1 MEYKS
6 EKRMCQ
12 SCKKDFTIEPEDFNF
27 YEKIQVPPPTW
38 CPECRLIR
46 RLTHIGDRFLYK
58 DNCDKCGKDIVSL
71 YRPDTSFTV
80 FCNKC
85 WWGDGWD
92 QLDYGREYDFD
103 KPFFEQFK
111 ELQNKVPYQATD
123 NRNCIDCDYCDT
135 TIRSKNCRLTFGSF
149 QSINCYYCGNPIFS
163 RDLLDSDV
171 VINAD
176 HTYETTHSNNVFNTK
191 FAYFSDECMDSS
203 FLFNCIGCSNCFGC
217 VNLRNQKYCIFN
229 KKYTK
234 EEYEKE
240 ILKWNLGSYKTIQK
254 ANEKFLEL
262 YYKTP
267 RRFAIIMNS
276 ANVTGD
282 NIKNTKNCRNCF
294 ITIHGVENCKNIFT
308 CGLLLKDSHD
318 TTTGGDTSELFY
330 ENASGLRSQRVR
342 FSHSCNDS
350 IDIEYSN
357 KMFNCSNC
365 FGCIMLKHKKY
376 CILNKQYTKKEYEKI
391 IPKIKEHMNNM
402 PYIDKKGRVYK
413 YGEFLPSEISLWAYN
428 ETWGNQFFPKTKT
441 EALENGFLWRESL
454 ERDYKITIK
463 PENLPDDIKNVS
475 NSILNEVISC
485 EHAELNCNQQ
495 CVTAFR
501 VLPYELDFYRSMNIA
516 LPRLCFNCRFYERL
530 KKVNPPKLW
539 HRKCMCNGVESE
551 NGTYKNTIKH
561 THGDEACQNEF
572 ETAISDE
579 RKEIVYCEKCYQAE
593 SV

>member
-240 ILKWNLGSYKTIQK
+240 ILK
-254 ANEKFLEL
+254 
-262 YYKTP
+262 
-267 RRFAIIMNS
+267 
-276 ANVTGD
+276 
-282 NIKNTKNCRNCF
+282 
-294 ITIHGVENCKNIFT
+294 
-308 CGLLLKDSHD
+308 
-318 TTTGGDTSELFY
+318 
-330 ENASGLRSQRVR
+330 
-342 FSHSCNDS
+342 
-350 IDIEYSN
+350 
-357 KMFNCSNC
+357 
-365 FGCIMLKHKKY
+365 
-376 CILNKQYTKKEYEKI
+376 
-391 IPKIKEHMNNM
+391 
-402 PYIDKKGRVYK
+402 
-413 YGEFLPSEISLWAYN
+413 
-428 ETWGNQFFPKTKT
+428 
-441 EALENGFLWRESL
+441 
-454 ERDYKITIK
+454 
-463 PENLPDDIKNVS
+463 
-475 NSILNEVISC
+475 
-485 EHAELNCNQQ
+485 
-495 CVTAFR
+495 
-501 VLPYELDFYRSMNIA
+501 
-516 LPRLCFNCRFYERL
+516 
-530 KKVNPPKLW
+530 
-539 HRKCMCNGVESE
+539 
-551 NGTYKNTIKH
+551 
-561 THGDEACQNEF
+561 
-572 ETAISDE
+572 
-579 RKEIVYCEKCYQAE
+579 
-593 SV
+593 